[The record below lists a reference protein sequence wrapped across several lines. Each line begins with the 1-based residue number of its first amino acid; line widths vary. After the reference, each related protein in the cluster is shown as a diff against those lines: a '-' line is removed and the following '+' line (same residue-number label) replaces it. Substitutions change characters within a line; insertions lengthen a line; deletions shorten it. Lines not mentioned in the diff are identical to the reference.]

1 VSNTSIGLLCVPV
14 LTVFS
19 SATQSPDDWIFRLR
33 QRARELCKS
42 LPLRAANRV
51 SRPGSQ
57 ERQDAIARVVDYT
70 FEQLQNT
77 REGAAVVRRTLGLLE
92 QAGSTREDWYPDGE
106 LYRRSER
113 RVKLTRLQQLQT
125 EIIRTVTERRVEL
138 DVLHR
143 CVSGGK
149 MAKKFIGQING
160 RWKALDKLVN
170 DYNVQVDR
178 YNKEADGDAPLR
190 TLSAYDLREHGV
202 DNADGEVWDL
212 ERLMSNS
219 DWAVH
224 DIVRQGID
232 ARFRR
237 QRAVEE
243 EDRLLL
249 NVERICR
256 WLAQRTEVLFRA
268 LQSDLSTAMKKL
280 VRIQLLHRDKVALSF
295 LRMVRKHGNLM
306 MTAMQ
311 LRHLEELH
319 ERIVG
324 VLGTPL
330 EYDVDQVDHQGDE
343 PPGDEAHDDTDYGDF
358 DDEFAARLMQEFE
371 RQMQIRGQDEADED
385 GMAEWQYHD
394 SEEEEAPDIEG
405 DFARMLMAD

>member
-1 VSNTSIGLLCVPV
+1 VSNVSIGVLCVPV
-14 LTVFS
+14 LTTFS
-19 SATQSPDDWIFRLR
+19 SARQSRDDRIFRALQRERDLR
-33 QRARELCKS
+33 KS

-51 SRPGSQ
+51 GRPGSQ
-57 ERQDAIARVVDYT
+57 EREAAIARVEDYT

-77 REGAAVVRRTLGLLE
+77 RAGAAAVRQTLALLE
-92 QAGSTREDWYPDGE
+92 QADATRDHWHPEGE

-113 RVKLTRLQQLQT
+113 RVTLTRLQQLQT

-143 CVSGGK
+143 RVSGGK
-149 MAKKFIGQING
+149 MAKKFIAQING

-170 DYNVQVDR
+170 EYNVQVDR
-178 YNKEADGDAPLR
+178 HNEDAAADAPLR
-190 TLSAYDLREHGV
+190 TLSAHDLRENGV
-202 DNADGEVWDL
+202 DNADGEVWDV
-212 ERLMSNS
+212 ERLMSNA

-232 ARFRR
+232 ANFRR

-256 WLAQRTEVLFRA
+256 WLAQQTEVLVRA

-280 VRIQLLHRDKVALSF
+280 IRIQLLHRDKVVLSF
-295 LRMVRKHGNLM
+295 LRKVWKYGNLM

-319 ERIVG
+319 EQIVG
-324 VLGTPL
+324 VLGTQL
-330 EYDVDQVDHQGDE
+330 QQDVDHVDDEGDE
-343 PPGDEAHDDTDYGDF
+343 LLGDGADDETDYGDF
-358 DDEFAARLMQEFE
+358 DDEFAERLMQEFE
-371 RQMQIRGQDEADED
+371 RQMQMQDQADED
-385 GMAEWQYHD
+385 VMGEWQYHD
-394 SEEEEAPDIEG
+394 PDEEQGLDIGE
-405 DFARMLMAD
+405 DLARLFVAD